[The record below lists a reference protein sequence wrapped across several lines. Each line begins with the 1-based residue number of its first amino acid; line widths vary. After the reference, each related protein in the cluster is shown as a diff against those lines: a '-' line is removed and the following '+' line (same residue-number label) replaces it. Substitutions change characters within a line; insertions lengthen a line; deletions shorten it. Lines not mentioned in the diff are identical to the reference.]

1 MNILDIIAKKRDK
14 KELSKEEIEYFIE
27 NYTNGNIADYQASS
41 LVMAIFLNGMT
52 KQETT
57 YLTLAMANSG
67 EILDLSTIG
76 KTIVDKHSTGGVGDK
91 VSIVLLPIIAALGIP
106 VVKMSGRGL
115 GFTGGTADK
124 LESIPGYKTEV
135 DINTFIKNVEKIG
148 ISMITQTLNLAPAD
162 KKLYALRD
170 ATACIEN
177 ISLIASSIM
186 SKKIASG
193 ANKIVLDVTCGYG
206 AFMKN
211 IDDAKKLATEMI
223 EIGKLANRETRC
235 VITNMNQPLGRTVG
249 NTLEVIESIEFL
261 NGTNMAEDLKEVVLE
276 IGSEMLKFAGLGD
289 NKEENKIKIMECI
302 STGKAMQKFIE
313 LVENQG
319 GDISYLKDVQKFPKA
334 KYNCEILSNKDG
346 YIYEVNAEKVGKLAC
361 ALGAGRIKK
370 EDNIEHEVGITFNK
384 KVGDKI
390 KKNEVIANIYAN
402 DSLKLE
408 KAKNELLQII
418 KIGDNEIQKEKIIF
432 EII

>member
-14 KELSKEEIEYFIE
+14 QELTKEEIEYFVK

-67 EILDLSTIG
+67 EVLDLSSIAN
-76 KTIVDKHSTGGVGDK
+76 TIVDKHSTGGVGDK
-91 VSIVLLPIIAALGIP
+91 VSIILLPIIASLGVP

-124 LESIPGYKTEV
+124 LEAIPGYKTEL
-135 DINTFIKNVEKIG
+135 DINTFLKNVEKVG

-211 IDDAKKLATEMI
+211 IDDARKLANEMI
-223 EIGKLANRETRC
+223 EIGKLANRETKC
-235 VITNMNQPLGRTVG
+235 VLTNMNEPLGRCVG

-261 NGTNMAEDLKEVVLE
+261 NGTYMAPDLKEVVLE
-276 IGSEMLKFAGLGD
+276 IGSEMLKFAGFGDDKED
-289 NKEENKIKIMECI
+289 NKQKILENI
-302 STGKAMQKFIE
+302 SNGKALQKFIE
-313 LVENQG
+313 LVENQE
-319 GDISYLKDVQKFPKA
+319 GDSSYIKDIEKFPKA
-334 KYNCEILSNKDG
+334 KYSCEILAKDNG
-346 YIYEVNAEKVGKLAC
+346 YINEINAEKVGKLAC
-361 ALGAGRIKK
+361 YLGAGRVKK
-370 EDNIEHEVGITFNK
+370 EDSIEYEVGISFNK
-384 KVGDKI
+384 KVGDKVDT
-390 KKNEVIANIYAN
+390 NDLIATIYAN
-402 DSLKLE
+402 DSEKLE
-408 KAKNELLQII
+408 NAKNEILQII
-418 KIGDNEIQKEKIIF
+418 KISNNEVEKEKVILGII
-432 EII
+432 